1 MLSHG
6 LRRLGAVRTEPVG
19 GPIERA
25 KKCPRRD
32 RGIRGV
38 QHAPPNAVLDK
49 SPDPPFVLVALGDN
63 RGSQP
68 QRQRAHFEVRRGPF
82 NVVDQTED
90 VGHGERVEPL
100 RQRAARPPRPLKR
113 REESIERT
121 PLTKEEQLLF
131 AFEVVIQIPGR
142 QVCSGR
148 DIAHTGRGEP
158 DGTERPGGGTQDLE
172 APRVS
177 AQ

>member
-1 MLSHG
+1 M
-6 LRRLGAVRTEPVG
+6 
-19 GPIERA
+19 
-25 KKCPRRD
+25 
-32 RGIRGV
+32 
-38 QHAPPNAVLDK
+38 
-49 SPDPPFVLVALGDN
+49 
-63 RGSQP
+63 
-68 QRQRAHFEVRRGPF
+68 RRGPF
-82 NVVDQTED
+82 DIVDQTED
-90 VGHGERVEPL
+90 VGHGEGVEPL
-100 RQRAARPPRPLKR
+100 RQRAARPPRPVKR

-121 PLTKEEQLLF
+121 PLTKEQQLLF